1 MKKLVLVVDGLKMS
15 KPAMEYAAYFS
26 KSQDM
31 HVVAA
36 FMKEMAYKS
45 EPVGQ
50 DLWWPYY
57 PERKMHTVEEL
68 DRIDQEKQKEA
79 ASNLKQYFEKEGIPF
94 TIHKD
99 KAVAIQ
105 ALLTESYFSD
115 LIVMSYDT
123 SFSNYDQQV
132 PSHFMREALSE
143 AGCPVIIT
151 PSRFSMVERFVFAYD
166 GSPAAAYA
174 IKQFTYLF
182 SPAPYQDLEIVFA
195 SPGRGS
201 SHLPGQQLL
210 KELLKGKYKSVEQ
223 VVLRSADG
231 GQDLA
236 EHLETESRHCLL
248 VMGAYSR
255 SSLSR
260 WLKHSM
266 ADDLIRNLEIPVFIA
281 HH

>member
-15 KPAMEYAAYFS
+15 KPSLEYAAYFA

-31 HVVAA
+31 HVVAS
-36 FMKEMAYKS
+36 FMKEIAYKS

-68 DRIDQEKQKEA
+68 DRIDQERQKEA
-79 ASNLKQYFEKEGIPF
+79 ANSLKQYFEKEGVSF
-94 TIHKD
+94 NIHKD
-99 KAVAIQ
+99 KSVAIQ

-143 AGCPVIIT
+143 AGCPVIVT
-151 PSRFSMVERFVFAYD
+151 PARFSMVERFVFAYD

-210 KELLKGKYKSVEQ
+210 KELLKGKYKSIEQ
-223 VVLRSADG
+223 AVLRSADAA
-231 GQDLA
+231 QELA
-236 EHLETESRHCLL
+236 EHLESESRRCLL

-255 SSLSR
+255 SGLSR
-260 WLKHSM
+260 WFKHSM
-266 ADDLIRNLEIPVFIA
+266 ADDIIRNLGIPVFIA